1 MPVYTY
7 QLTNQHEISYR
18 PTPAPFPGATG
29 QAQTDKDKGIHE
41 KFITCFYVLMNDTDF
56 SFAFVE
62 KSCIMIV
69 KGHQVVRRALT
80 VYGLQLSVYG
90 KKNRSRHYIIGLFI
104 ENSDVLKVLVTFM
117 LAFWI

>member
-1 MPVYTY
+1 MV
-7 QLTNQHEISYR
+7 
-18 PTPAPFPGATG
+18 
-29 QAQTDKDKGIHE
+29 
-41 KFITCFYVLMNDTDF
+41 F

-62 KSCIMIV
+62 KSCIMIDT
-69 KGHQVVRRALT
+69 GHQVVRRALT